1 MHRGWRGFSF
11 RRRFRAGNRPPAN
24 GAVVCALFH
33 DQAGRYRNGIVHQP
47 HYYRGP
53 RRPALGRSEPATWGC
68 VSFRPAGCAN
78 RMSAPE
84 CIVFVIDDDLLVRES
99 VADLLNSAGFTVQT
113 FGSATE
119 YVQAKRPDVPACLI
133 LDVELPGLSGLDL
146 QAELAK
152 SGIEMPIVFLTGHG
166 DIPMSVR
173 AMKAGAVEFL
183 TKPFG
188 KQELLDAIKE
198 ALLRDGEVRKQ
209 RSETFE
215 LRKRLGT
222 LTPRE
227 RQVLALV
234 VTGRLNKQIA
244 GELGTTDPTIKVH
257 RGRVMRKMGADSLAD
272 LVRMAEK
279 LKISA

>member
-1 MHRGWRGFSF
+1 
-11 RRRFRAGNRPPAN
+11 
-24 GAVVCALFH
+24 
-33 DQAGRYRNGIVHQP
+33 
-47 HYYRGP
+47 
-53 RRPALGRSEPATWGC
+53 
-68 VSFRPAGCAN
+68 
-78 RMSAPE
+78 
-84 CIVFVIDDDLLVRES
+84 
-99 VADLLNSAGFTVQT
+99 
-113 FGSATE
+113 
-119 YVQAKRPDVPACLI
+119 
-133 LDVELPGLSGLDL
+133 
-146 QAELAK
+146 
-152 SGIEMPIVFLTGHG
+152 
-166 DIPMSVR
+166 MSVR

-188 KQELLDAIKE
+188 KQELLDAIQE

-209 RSETFE
+209 RSESLE
-215 LRKRLGT
+215 LQKRLAT

-244 GELGTTDPTIKVH
+244 GELGTTDLTIKVH

>member
-1 MHRGWRGFSF
+1 
-11 RRRFRAGNRPPAN
+11 
-24 GAVVCALFH
+24 
-33 DQAGRYRNGIVHQP
+33 
-47 HYYRGP
+47 
-53 RRPALGRSEPATWGC
+53 
-68 VSFRPAGCAN
+68 
-78 RMSAPE
+78 MSAPE
-84 CIVFVIDDDLLVRES
+84 CIVFVIDDDPLVRES

-113 FGSATE
+113 FGSAAE
-119 YVQAKRPDVPACLI
+119 FVQRQRPDVPSCLI
-133 LDVELPGLSGLDL
+133 LDVELPDISGLDL
-146 QAELAK
+146 QTELAK
-152 SGIEMPIVFLTGHG
+152 TGIEMPIVFLTGHG

-188 KQELLDAIKE
+188 RQELLDAIKE
-198 ALLRDGEVRKQ
+198 ALVRDGEVRKQ
-209 RSETFE
+209 KSESFD
-215 LRKRLGT
+215 LQRRLGT

-244 GELGTTDPTIKVH
+244 GELGTTDLTVKVH

-279 LKISA
+279 LKISV